1 MFDIEQITAFFGWC
15 SVINIGL
22 LIFTTI
28 LLIVLKDFISSVHCR
43 LMGLDLT
50 KDKDKLQGLYMNYL
64 AYYKIAII
72 MLNITP
78 YFALKLMI

>member
-1 MFDIEQITAFFGWC
+1 MFNIEQLTAFFGWS

-28 LLIVLKDFISSVHCR
+28 LLVVLKGPISSAHSH
-43 LMGLDLT
+43 LMGI
-50 KDKDKLQGLYMNYL
+50 DKNKLQGLYMNYL

-78 YFALKLMI
+78 YFALKLMT